1 MGISLLTNVASLV
14 AQANLNSTQKSLS
27 ASIEKLSSGQRINS
41 AGDDAAGLGISE
53 SLSSDILSLG
63 EAQQNTTDAT
73 SLGQV
78 AEGSLNDIQ
87 NIVARQRQLAVQ
99 ASNATLGST
108 ERGFIQTEFT
118 QLNQEI
124 NRISGVTNFDGQNLL
139 DGTASSGLHLQ
150 VGINNTVNDHLALSI
165 TRVVTSTLGSTSLH
179 LASVSLSTATNALAA
194 LGAFDKATFQ
204 LSQVRAKIGAVEN
217 RLADTADNLSTA
229 VQNLSQANSGI
240 RDVNVAS
247 ETAKLTSEQIL
258 SQAGVAVLS
267 QANQIPSAALTLLKG

>member
-41 AGDDAAGLGISE
+41 AADDAAGLGISE

-63 EAQQNTTDAT
+63 QAQQNTTDAT

-139 DGTASSGLHLQ
+139 DGSASSGLHLQ

-194 LGAFDKATFQ
+194 LGAFDKATNQ

-217 RLADTADNLSTA
+217 RLTDTADNLSTA
-229 VQNLSQANSGI
+229 VENLSQANSGI

>member
-14 AQANLNSTQKSLS
+14 AQDNLNATQNSLS

-41 AGDDAAGLGISE
+41 AADDAAGLGISE
-53 SLSSDILSLG
+53 SISSDILSLG

-73 SLGQV
+73 ALGQV

-99 ASNATLGST
+99 AANATLGTT

-139 DGTASSGLHLQ
+139 DGSASAGLSFQ
-150 VGINNTVNDHLALSI
+150 VGINNTSNDHLALSI

-194 LGAFDKATFQ
+194 LGAFDKATDQ
-204 LSQVRAKIGAVEN
+204 LSEVRAKIGAVEN
-217 RLADTADNLSTA
+217 RLTDTSDNLSTS

-240 RDVNVAS
+240 RDVDVAS

>member
-247 ETAKLTSEQIL
+247 ETAKLTLPISVAAPRLRSYAISTSANG
-258 SQAGVAVLS
+258 SQS
-267 QANQIPSAALTLLKG
+267 RIT

>member
-14 AQANLNSTQKSLS
+14 AQDNLNKTQHYLS

-41 AGDDAAGLGISE
+41 AADDAAGLGISE

-99 ASNATLGST
+99 AANATLGST
-108 ERGFIQTEFT
+108 ERGYIQTEFS

-139 DGTASSGLHLQ
+139 DGSASSGLSFQ
-150 VGINNTVNDHLALSI
+150 VGINNTANDHLALSI

-179 LASVSLSTATNALAA
+179 LASVSLSTSTNALAA
-194 LGAFDKATFQ
+194 LGAFDAATNQ
-204 LSQVRAKIGAVEN
+204 LSQIRAKIGAVEN
-217 RLADTADNLSTA
+217 RLTDTSDNLSTS

>member
-14 AQANLNSTQKSLS
+14 AQDNLNATQNSLS

-41 AGDDAAGLGISE
+41 AADDAAGLGISE
-53 SLSSDILSLG
+53 SISSDILSLG

-73 SLGQV
+73 ALGQV

-99 ASNATLGST
+99 AANATLGTT

-139 DGTASSGLHLQ
+139 DGSASAGLGFQ
-150 VGINNTVNDHLALSI
+150 VGINNTANDHLALSI

-194 LGAFDKATFQ
+194 LGAFDAATNQ

-217 RLADTADNLSTA
+217 RLTDTADNLSTS

-240 RDVNVAS
+240 RDVDVAA